1 MIIKKW
7 SGSAWQNQAPKTT
20 ASQIFT
26 DTTFAT
32 SIFEN
37 NKVKVAYLPNEVFD
51 SLRFGSVISSSATA
65 GEFAE
70 YLQEAFDSVVDGSA
84 RTMVGVYLVAGSSLS
99 IANQTT
105 GIQGTVS
112 LDEYWRWTF
121 LNEDGGVT
129 GAPTSSGTMEAGDWV
144 VVESI
149 TGLGTF
155 ASPFIL
161 KLSIVNNTY
170 EIATATTNGI
180 VKLFSSTSQSVAA
193 NAVSATTGR
202 TYGIQNN
209 ASGQLVVNVPW
220 ADTNTTYTAGTGLTL
235 SGTTFAADLIDM
247 TLRSVTAESI
257 TTTASRTYAVMPD
270 ADGDLVVNVPW
281 VDTNTT
287 YGKATTTTLGLVE
300 TAFAD
305 LGSNPTIT
313 ATSTSDRYYGVQLNQ
328 AQQMVVNVPWVDTN
342 TTYSAATDASL
353 GLVLLSTSAVQTV
366 AKNTISNTASRTYG
380 VQNDDG
386 GQLVVN
392 VPWSDTNTTYGKAT
406 STVLGLV
413 ELFSNTVQTVAAAEV
428 SATASRTYGIQ
439 LNSADQAVVN
449 VPWVNT
455 TYSAGNGIALSTTTF
470 SVAAGEGL
478 TQEASGLRETFPL
491 YVQTATPTTAVTNAI
506 WYDIN

>member
-1 MIIKKW
+1 MATRNMVGLYFVVSTSLTIQANSTAVQSDLYTNKYYTWSFSNSDSGLATTNSGVLEVGDWIVIERINGIGT
-7 SGSAWQNQAPKTT
+7 SGSPFA
-20 ASQIFT
+20 I
-26 DTTFAT
+26 TF
-32 SIFEN
+32 
-37 NKVKVAYLPNEVFD
+37 
-51 SLRFGSVISSSATA
+51 GVI
-65 GEFAE
+65 
-70 YLQEAFDSVVDGSA
+70 
-84 RTMVGVYLVAGSSLS
+84 
-99 IANQTT
+99 
-105 GIQGTVS
+105 
-112 LDEYWRWTF
+112 
-121 LNEDGGVT
+121 
-129 GAPTSSGTMEAGDWV
+129 
-144 VVESI
+144 
-149 TGLGTF
+149 
-155 ASPFIL
+155 
-161 KLSIVNNTY
+161 NNTY
-170 EIATATTNGI
+170 EVATATTHGI
-180 VKLFSSTSQSVAA
+180 TKLFNSTTQSVAA
-193 NAVSATTGR
+193 NAVSTTASR

-209 ASGQLVVNVPW
+209 ASGQMVVNVPW
-220 ADTNTTYTAGTGLTL
+220 SDTNTTYSAGTGLTL
-235 SGTTFAADLIDM
+235 SGTTFAADLIDT

-287 YGKATTTTLGLVE
+287 YGKATTTALGLVE
-300 TAFAD
+300 TAFSD
-305 LGSNPTIT
+305 LGSNPSIT

-353 GLVLLSTSAVQTV
+353 GLVLLSTNAVQTV
-366 AKNTISNTASRTYG
+366 AKNAISNTASRTYG

-406 STVLGLV
+406 ATALGLV
-413 ELFSNTVQTVAAAEV
+413 ELFSNTVQTVAATAV

-455 TYSAGNGIALSTTTF
+455 TYSAGSGIALSGTAF